1 MRVLPDHIE
10 PARDLWPGIS
20 LRLQPR
26 RPLAPR
32 SRKAGWRIPAMAA
45 AVAVAL
51 VTGLLIGRQSGQ
63 PPAPAGHGG
72 VPILEAALRGSL
84 QSTEREYQAA
94 LQELLTLDYSGAA
107 PPGGDTESMRASWE
121 VLQNAENQL
130 QLALEQHPANVFLSE
145 KLLELKSRQLRF
157 VKNVVMLEQN
167 DWRKT

>member
-1 MRVLPDHIE
+1 
-10 PARDLWPGIS
+10 
-20 LRLQPR
+20 
-26 RPLAPR
+26 
-32 SRKAGWRIPAMAA
+32 
-45 AVAVAL
+45 
-51 VTGLLIGRQSGQ
+51 
-63 PPAPAGHGG
+63 
-72 VPILEAALRGSL
+72 
-84 QSTEREYQAA
+84 
-94 LQELLTLDYSGAA
+94 AA